1 MTYRPASNS
10 KTAKNICF
18 TGAITAVILFLVSG
32 YVSRFAFVYQITAL
46 VLAVVSVEMYMKYV
60 GSDYVY
66 EAADKS
72 LKVYKVT
79 GKKSLCVCSLDYE
92 ESLSRVISSDKYL
105 SQKEKYPKTN
115 FNINYAK
122 NLSPKQY
129 SVYFFEFNGKKSMM
143 KFEPDKIFT
152 DYVNEKID
160 NAMKNKDES
169 VNV

>member
-10 KTAKNICF
+10 KTAKSICCI
-18 TGAITAVILFLVSG
+18 GAATAVILFFASS
-32 YVSRFAFVYQITAL
+32 YVSRFAFVYQLTAL
-46 VLAVVSVEMYMKYV
+46 MFAVVCVEMYIKYV

-66 EAADKS
+66 EATDKS
-72 LKVYKVT
+72 LKIYKVT
-79 GKKSLCVCSLDYE
+79 GKKSLCVCSLSYE
-92 ESLSRVISSDKYL
+92 ASLSRVISSDEYL
-105 SQKEKYPKTN
+105 SHKDKYPKTN
-115 FNINYAK
+115 FNVNYAK
-122 NLSPKQY
+122 NLAPNNY